1 MIIFEF
7 KYHSVKKINSNSHI
21 NTVLKYSFH
30 PIHNRIQ
37 ESIHLEWI
45 TIIQPDRLLIQMS
58 SWHHYLACKIC
69 CSIWCSPAHYFK
81 QMCNKQSKELQL
93 MVWQQSKELKVIS
106 LRRRVR
112 ASTTCSSIHSRT
124 SFIHSTTCSSISSTT
139 SFIHSPTCSS
149 WMATK
154 YSTSNP
160 TYCFIRSFHSNTQ
173 ANGTGLWE

>member
-1 MIIFEF
+1 M
-7 KYHSVKKINSNSHI
+7 
-21 NTVLKYSFH
+21 NTILKYSFH

-37 ESIHLEWI
+37 ESIHLELI

-106 LRRRVR
+106 VRRRVR

-160 TYCFIRSFHSNTQ
+160 TYCFIRSFHSNTR
-173 ANGTGLWE
+173 ANGTGLWD